1 MARKRNDNDRLLD
14 EQLLGYILALAR
26 SRKLS
31 REVIN
36 ILNETEPK
44 LAGMIRNSSTGLVS
58 RSDLREMEELIRD
71 VRNMRAIAWRR
82 IETLLRREFERQA
95 KARPR
100 ELRSAIREVSDDKIT
115 MPTEAAILAILGRKF
130 EGRTL
135 AEWIKTQERNDA
147 QRIATQIRLGRMLR
161 EPPER
166 IARRVLGEARVVGAN
181 GATESARR
189 RLTELVGL
197 AGVFVLN
204 AAQREFFV
212 VNDGIFDRELYVAVL
227 DDRTTNICRSLNG
240 KVFAIGSGPYPPL
253 HFWCRSVR
261 IALLRGVGPPLFEG
275 FAAWLALQD
284 EETRD
289 AVRDATRR

>member
-1 MARKRNDNDRLLD
+1 MARERNDNDRLLD
-14 EQLLGYILALAR
+14 EQLLGYLLALAR

-31 REVIN
+31 REIVT
-36 ILNETEPK
+36 ILNDTEPK
-44 LAGMIRNSSTGLVS
+44 LAAMIRNSTTGLVT
-58 RSDLREMEELIRD
+58 RADIREMEELITD
-71 VRNMRAIAWRR
+71 VRNLRAIAWRR
-82 IETLLRREFERQA
+82 IETLLTRELERFA

-100 ELRSAIREVSDDKIT
+100 ELRSAIREISDDRIT
-115 MPTEAAILAILGRKF
+115 MPTEAALLALLGRKF

-135 AEWIKTQERNDA
+135 SEWMKTQERNDA
-147 QRIATQIRLGRMLR
+147 QRIAAQIRLGRMLR

-166 IARRVLGEARVVGAN
+166 IARRVLGEARVRGSN
-181 GATESARR
+181 GATEAARNR
-189 RLTELVGL
+189 MIELTGLSLVY
-197 AGVFVLN
+197 VLN

-212 VNDGIFDRELYVAVL
+212 ANDGLFDRELYVAVL
-227 DDRTTNICRSLNG
+227 DDRTTVICRSLNG
-240 KVFAIGSGPYPPL
+240 KVFAIGDGPYPPL

>member
-1 MARKRNDNDRLLD
+1 MARERNDNDRLLD
-14 EQLLGYILALAR
+14 AQLLGYLLALSN
-26 SRKLS
+26 SRRLS
-31 REVIN
+31 REIVT
-36 ILNETEPK
+36 ILNDTEPR
-44 LAGMIRNSSTGLVS
+44 LAAMIRNSGTGLVT
-58 RSDLREMEELIRD
+58 RADYREMEELITD
-71 VRNMRAIAWRR
+71 VRKMRAIAWDRVER
-82 IETLLRREFERQA
+82 LLFRELERFA

-100 ELRSAIREVSDDKIT
+100 ELRSSIREISDESIR
-115 MPTEAAILAILGRKF
+115 MPTEAALLAIFGRKF

-135 AEWIKTQERNDA
+135 ADWIKVQKSNDM
-147 QRIATQIRLGRMLR
+147 QRIAAQIRLGRMLR
-161 EPPER
+161 EKPER
-166 IARRVLGEARVVGAN
+166 IARRVLGEARVRGSN
-181 GATESARR
+181 GATESARKR
-189 RLTELVGL
+189 AIEITAL
-197 AGVFVLN
+197 ASVYVLN

-212 VNDGIFDRELYVAVL
+212 VNDALFDRDLYVAVL

-261 IALLRGVGPPLFEG
+261 VALLRGVGPPIFEG